1 MKYFSWL
8 NANLE
13 RILAALLLAWM
24 VLLIAGN
31 VFMRYVLNASLSW
44 GEELT
49 LWTFV
54 WFIWLSVSFAF
65 HTRDH
70 IRITFLK
77 ELLHARAALY
87 LDMVVDLLVLGF
99 FTLLTI
105 ECIKLIS
112 APFVASQSSVV
123 LGLPIPILYS
133 SAPVGATLSSIRIL
147 QHLAETITT
156 LKRGSIQEANS

>member
-13 RILAALLLAWM
+13 RLLAALLLAWM

-70 IRITFLK
+70 IRITFLR
-77 ELLHARAALY
+77 ELLPARGAIY
-87 LDMVVDLLVLGF
+87 IDMLVDMLVLGF
-99 FTLLTI
+99 FIFLTI
-105 ECIKLIS
+105 ECVKLIS

-133 SAPVGATLSSIRIL
+133 SAPVGAMLSSIRIL
-147 QHLAETITT
+147 QHLAESIAL
-156 LKRGSIQEANS
+156 LKNGPSQEAKS